1 MARGRV
7 AVGRG
12 CGGEV
17 GCSVYWERTRAGWQ
31 IDRHPAPEAPA
42 GDEVAVD
49 WGKQGNGHRLRQP
62 WTSRPARPERSYNGA
77 ALSLTGF
84 SPACPRYSHAGSDPL

>member
-17 GCSVYWERTRAGWQ
+17 GCFVYWERTLAGWQ
-31 IDRHPAPEAPA
+31 IDRHPAPEAPETPIS
-42 GDEVAVD
+42 DDVAVD
-49 WGKQGNGHRLRQP
+49 WGKQGIGHRL
-62 WTSRPARPERSYNGA
+62 
-77 ALSLTGF
+77 
-84 SPACPRYSHAGSDPL
+84 